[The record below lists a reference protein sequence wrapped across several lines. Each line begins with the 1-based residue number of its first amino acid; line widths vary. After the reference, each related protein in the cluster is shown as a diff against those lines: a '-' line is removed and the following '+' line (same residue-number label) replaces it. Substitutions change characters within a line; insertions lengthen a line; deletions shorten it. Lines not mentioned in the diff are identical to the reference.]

1 MEELISQ
8 QAMEQWEMRAVSLD
22 SEGVSEAY
30 FPLWGRMNA
39 EEYLARSNKA
49 RAEALERERGEC
61 ARQESERAA
70 DVAAAPASG
79 TALEG
84 TALEGVA
91 AAAQTCGN
99 EGRVAGEAVGEKAA
113 VVGAAAVQAAE
124 QVVPGAQTMQAQQG
138 EGAATSPPEISQ
150 NQTLLQQQ
158 VEGEIEPLY
167 KRIASFV
174 YRRGK
179 AAVLTV
185 LGTALGIL
193 LMMLVMN
200 QDMTLL
206 GAIEELVSR
215 VREFIQGIVTI
226 GGGQ

>member
-1 MEELISQ
+1 
-8 QAMEQWEMRAVSLD
+8 
-22 SEGVSEAY
+22 
-30 FPLWGRMNA
+30 
-39 EEYLARSNKA
+39 
-49 RAEALERERGEC
+49 
-61 ARQESERAA
+61 
-70 DVAAAPASG
+70 
-79 TALEG
+79 
-84 TALEGVA
+84 
-91 AAAQTCGN
+91 
-99 EGRVAGEAVGEKAA
+99 
-113 VVGAAAVQAAE
+113 
-124 QVVPGAQTMQAQQG
+124 MQAQQG

>member
-1 MEELISQ
+1 
-8 QAMEQWEMRAVSLD
+8 
-22 SEGVSEAY
+22 
-30 FPLWGRMNA
+30 
-39 EEYLARSNKA
+39 
-49 RAEALERERGEC
+49 
-61 ARQESERAA
+61 
-70 DVAAAPASG
+70 
-79 TALEG
+79 
-84 TALEGVA
+84 
-91 AAAQTCGN
+91 
-99 EGRVAGEAVGEKAA
+99 
-113 VVGAAAVQAAE
+113 
-124 QVVPGAQTMQAQQG
+124 MQAQQG

-158 VEGEIEPLY
+158 VEREIEPLY

>member
-79 TALEG
+79 M
-84 TALEGVA
+84 ALEGVA
-91 AAAQTCGN
+91 ADAQTCGN

-113 VVGAAAVQAAE
+113 AVGAAAVQAAKQE
-124 QVVPGAQTMQAQQG
+124 PLATQTMQAQQG

-150 NQTLLQQQ
+150 NQTPLQQQ